1 LLNFIIDHN
10 KIHAADVLHACY
22 YLTTQPVPGF
32 AQNDINLKGINL
44 NNLAVNGRSL
54 NPEI

>member
-1 LLNFIIDHN
+1 MVNSIIDHN

-44 NNLAVNGRSL
+44 KLYCIQRWYS
-54 NPEI
+54 EI